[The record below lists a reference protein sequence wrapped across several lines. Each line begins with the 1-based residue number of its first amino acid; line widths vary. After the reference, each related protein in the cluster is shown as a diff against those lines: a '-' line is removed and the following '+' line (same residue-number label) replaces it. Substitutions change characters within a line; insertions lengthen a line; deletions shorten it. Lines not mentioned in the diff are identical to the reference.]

1 MSGGAYMGELIE
13 LDRLK
18 LSRFVREK
26 LEMFPEVVG
35 AYFFGSVLE
44 KMRPDSDID
53 VGIIL
58 QTDAIKSEKE
68 LDLLL
73 AKLANALGNYEGH
86 IFDIVSIGNV
96 NNILAFKILK
106 KGEPIYIKDEG
117 KVTDMIEIVSRLYS
131 ENYPRYKEALKI
143 ILEG

>member
-1 MSGGAYMGELIE
+1 
-13 LDRLK
+13 
-18 LSRFVREK
+18 
-26 LEMFPEVVG
+26 
-35 AYFFGSVLE
+35 
-44 KMRPDSDID
+44 MRPDSDID

-58 QTDAIKSEKE
+58 QTGAIKSEKE

>member
-1 MSGGAYMGELIE
+1 MGELIE

-58 QTDAIKSEKE
+58 QTGAIKSEKE
-68 LDLLL
+68 LDFLL